1 VKALLGVLAVIA
13 ACLCSPATNATV
25 GPGVGAFDSSDPLLN
40 RVWAASVETATDMIA
55 AGPLS
60 TDAEGRPC
68 AIALTTVLLDGLVRD
83 RCPYVGDQAVTGMT
97 LLISTPAADSV
108 LRNMIVW
115 YAENQ
120 HADGSIPAGP
130 YLGGTTTLFDYNAY
144 WVEDVYDY
152 VLYTGD
158 LTLARQIWPNLVQL
172 MNTWYPAQ
180 EGPSGLL
187 VNNLGAEDYGYIQRT
202 GTTVSYYNA
211 GYVLALRQAAQIAKW
226 AGQPAAAA
234 AWAARI
240 APIAAAFAPAFW
252 DPSVGAFKDATV
264 GDVVHPEDG
273 NVFAVLA
280 GLTGPAQ
287 ARSALD
293 YLGGHEW
300 KPYGATLADNDVWDG
315 YPWGDQADLRVYPFI
330 SYFDVVA
337 RFLSGLDHSA
347 LALIRREWGFML
359 EHGPET
365 TMWETIGPDG
375 LPVDPEPSYD
385 QGWSSGA
392 APALT
397 SYALGIQPASAGFD
411 TYLAEPHPGNLRWAS
426 GTVPTPNGPISFR
439 WASQK
444 GQMTATVSSPV
455 PGRIVLPVSGTAK
468 CDGRTL
474 PRSMNDRTSVSL
486 GSGSHTLTVKIAST
500 APRRA

>member
-1 VKALLGVLAVIA
+1 MTA
-13 ACLCSPATNATV
+13 ACVCSPATNATN
-25 GPGVGAFDSSDPLLN
+25 GTAVGAFKSSDPLLN
-40 RVWAASVETATDMIA
+40 RIWAASVETAADMVA
-55 AGPLS
+55 PGPLT

-68 AIALTTVLLDGLVRD
+68 NITLTTVLLDGLARD

-97 LLISTPAADSV
+97 LLISTPSDDSV
-108 LRNMIVW
+108 LGNMIVW
-115 YAENQ
+115 YAQNQ
-120 HADGSIPAGP
+120 HSDGSIPASP
-130 YLGGTTTLFDYNAY
+130 YLGATMTLFDYNAY
-144 WVEDVYDY
+144 WVEDIYDY

-158 LTLARQIWPNLVQL
+158 LGLARQVWPNLVQL

-180 EGPSGLL
+180 QGPAGLL
-187 VNNLGAEDYGYIQRT
+187 VNDLGPEDYGYIDRT

-211 GYVLALRQAAQIAKW
+211 GYVLALRQAAQIARW
-226 AGQPAAAA
+226 IGQPAAAA

-240 APIAAAFAPAFW
+240 APVAAAFGPAFW
-252 DPSVGAFKDATV
+252 DPSVGAFEDATV
-264 GDVVHPEDG
+264 GEVVHPEDG

-280 GLTGPAQ
+280 GLATPEQ

-300 KPYGATLADNDVWDG
+300 KPYGATIADNDVWDG

-375 LPVDPEPSYD
+375 SPVPPEQSYD
-385 QGWSSGA
+385 HGWSSGA

-397 SYALGIQPASAGFD
+397 NFALGIQPASPGFG
-411 TYLAEPHPGNLRWAS
+411 TYVAEPHPANLRWAS
-426 GTVPTPNGPISFR
+426 GTMPTPHGPISFD
-439 WASQK
+439 WVYGA

-455 PGRIVLPVSGTAK
+455 PGRIVLPVFGTAK
-468 CDGRTL
+468 LDGRTL
-474 PRSMNDRTSVSL
+474 RLRKSQRTNVRV
-486 GSGSHTLTVKIAST
+486 GSGSHTLTVKIGST
-500 APRRA
+500 TTRST